1 MKLAL
6 LILFAGLLSAQ
17 QQTRWSATTGNVSQ
31 SGATYAATIQQP
43 ASNQQQVYLDQIVV
57 YCSVACTVTQSA
69 NGTPATV
76 TAGTITPLLP
86 SQFTA
91 PLSVTFFTASD
102 VGAGTQQGGILN
114 LAAGAT
120 VVLCLGTSCNNPA
133 QITLPTGG
141 AKSNYSV
148 TISAI
153 TGTSNITF
161 YGRSA
166 Q

>member
-1 MKLAL
+1 MRK
-6 LILFAGLLSAQ
+6 LILFLFCLPLFA

-43 ASNQQQVYLDQIVV
+43 SDNQSQVYLDQIVV

-69 NGTPATV
+69 NGTPATA
-76 TAGTITPLLP
+76 TAGTIVPLLP
-86 SQFTA
+86 NQSNA
-91 PLSVTFFTASD
+91 PISATFWTASN
-102 VGAGTQQGGILN
+102 VGSGTQQGGILN

-120 VVLCLGTSCNNPA
+120 VVLCLSPSCNNPA
-133 QITLPTGG
+133 QIILSTNGT
-141 AKSNYSV
+141 KSNYSV

-161 YGRSA
+161 YGRS